1 MSVLAKILEELD
13 EQYIIDNVSGK
24 HEDARESYSVPYKH
38 NRVADDT
45 EFSDVIA
52 DYYNYHVS
60 KCSATGGLFSRSE
73 AAGRAKE
80 IVFQEY
86 RRKGLDKSHAYD
98 DGKTGKNGGMS
109 SVLNIIADR
118 LRDDAVGFHTTDVLD
133 RYVKPTDYNEK
144 LSLIREIFSRML
156 DDKDPAKNQPERYV
170 VDYEEFVRYMM
181 NNRKNLSRQLSRR

>member
-24 HEDARESYSVPYKH
+24 HEDARESYSAPYKH

-60 KCSATGGLFSRSE
+60 TCSTTGLRFDLIE
-73 AAGRAKE
+73 AAGFAKE
-80 IVFQEY
+80 VVFQEY
-86 RRKGLDKSHAYD
+86 RQKGLDKSHAYH
-98 DGKTGKNGGMS
+98 DGKTAKNGGMHAILTVIS
-109 SVLNIIADR
+109 DR
-118 LRDDAVGFHTTDVLD
+118 LRDKAVEFHTTAVLD
-133 RYVKPTDYNEK
+133 RYVKPTDYDEK
-144 LSLIREIFSRML
+144 LSLIREIFSKFL
-156 DDKDPAKNQPERYV
+156 DDKDPEKNQPKRYV
-170 VDYEEFVRYMM
+170 DDYEAFVRLII